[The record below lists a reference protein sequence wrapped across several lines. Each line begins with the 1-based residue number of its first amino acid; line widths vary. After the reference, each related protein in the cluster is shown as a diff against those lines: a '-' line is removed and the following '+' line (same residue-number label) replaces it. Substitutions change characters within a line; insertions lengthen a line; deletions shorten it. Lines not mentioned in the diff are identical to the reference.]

1 MAEAFVA
8 QVEASEQKKIVAITS
23 TQGSISSLRSPG
35 LVFYNMSKT
44 ALNMGM
50 KSNSKA
56 LKKRGITVALIS
68 PGAVDTDMMNLA
80 LERAGVRFKL
90 LTPVQSAEAVTTV
103 IDGYGLEQT
112 GTFLSHK
119 GESIPW

>member
-1 MAEAFVA
+1 
-8 QVEASEQKKIVAITS
+8 
-23 TQGSISSLRSPG
+23 
-35 LVFYNMSKT
+35 
-44 ALNMGM
+44 
-50 KSNSKA
+50 
-56 LKKRGITVALIS
+56 
-68 PGAVDTDMMNLA
+68 MMNLA

-112 GTFLSHK
+112 GTFLSHE